1 MAAPL
6 LFRAIPLLSLR
17 LHHHR
22 LAASIFAPTRRP
34 WCSAAE
40 PSRSEENL
48 SSADNTTAARKARD
62 SQSSKYHHR
71 WDDAEYRKWKDKENE
86 ILSDIEPISSLTKEI
101 LHSNSNSMNGS
112 DDFSQR
118 HWRNAVSE
126 QIYRSLSDDEG
137 GIQGCNRE
145 ALVINPEIDYKFS
158 SLCKLVF
165 ENFQGIKADLFYL
178 STINTRMHLQAFWRS
193 PNINCVVG
201 ERLNALNTPSNG
213 NDDGIS
219 PRNEETPIELEENS
233 NCSIDDGLQLS
244 KSGKNYPCKICGSNI
259 VDGEKLKIFSHSVR
273 PNEYYHA
280 RYLDGERLTAEDEK
294 AVVEK
299 LLAYH
304 PHSEDKIGCGLDSI
318 MVDRHPQ
325 FKRSRCLFV
334 VRTDGGWIDFSYQ
347 KCLRAYIRDKYP
359 SHSERFIKEHFKRGS
374 G

>member
-62 SQSSKYHHR
+62 SQSSKYYHR

-101 LHSNSNSMNGS
+101 LHSN
-112 DDFSQR
+112 
-118 HWRNAVSE
+118 
-126 QIYRSLSDDEG
+126 
-137 GIQGCNRE
+137 
-145 ALVINPEIDYKFS
+145 
-158 SLCKLVF
+158 
-165 ENFQGIKADLFYL
+165 
-178 STINTRMHLQAFWRS
+178 
-193 PNINCVVG
+193 
-201 ERLNALNTPSNG
+201 
-213 NDDGIS
+213 
-219 PRNEETPIELEENS
+219 
-233 NCSIDDGLQLS
+233 
-244 KSGKNYPCKICGSNI
+244 
-259 VDGEKLKIFSHSVR
+259 
-273 PNEYYHA
+273 